1 MLLRLFLLFTVV
13 PLLELYFLIK
23 IGGSIGALNTVLILV
38 ATALLG
44 AILIRWEGMR
54 TLKDITET
62 FREGRVPAEQ
72 MVDGLFIL
80 LAGILLITPGVVTDV
95 AALLLLTPFTRRV
108 LKRRLR
114 NRLERSV
121 ASGRTRLHFHG
132 GGWGHS

>member
-23 IGGSIGALNTVLILV
+23 IGGSIGALNTVLILI
-38 ATALLG
+38 ATALIG

-62 FREGRVPAEQ
+62 FGEGRVPAEQ
-72 MVDGLFIL
+72 MVDGLLIL
-80 LAGILLITPGVVTDV
+80 AAGVLLITPGVLTDV
-95 AALLLLTPFTRRV
+95 AAVLLLIPLTRRI
-108 LKRRLR
+108 LKRWLR
-114 NRLERSV
+114 SRLERSV
-121 ASGRTRLHFHG
+121 ASGRTRLYFHG